1 MAHRRI
7 TSLAV
12 GGFLALSVS
21 LLAVSGTVLA
31 SSSGGSGNAV
41 QPAAPAPTDTP
52 TPTATP
58 VPPSDPSL
66 TCGGTV
72 GFTGVPA
79 GWYLIIEPGDHLYT
93 SGFDSIP
100 LAPGDYVYQFR
111 DANANDTVG
120 GKFTIEV
127 CPTATAFQSVGG
139 ATGTPPTT
147 STGTSAPSSNSTPLF
162 ALLISFAFGG
172 LGLTAVAGQRR
183 KLRR

>member
-12 GGFLALSVS
+12 GGFLALSVA

-31 SSSGGSGNAV
+31 SSSSGGSRTAV
-41 QPAAPAPTDTP
+41 QPAAV
-52 TPTATP
+52 ATP
-58 VPPSDPSL
+58 APPSDPTL

-93 SGFDSIP
+93 SGFGSIP
-100 LAPGDYVYQFR
+100 LDPGDYSYEFR
-111 DANANDTVG
+111 DANAADQVG
-120 GKFTIEV
+120 GKFTIVV
-127 CPTATAFQSVGG
+127 CPSPTAFQSVQG
-139 ATGTPPTT
+139 ATGTPPPT
-147 STGTSAPSSNSTPLF
+147 STGNSAPTSNSTPLF
-162 ALLISFAFGG
+162 ALLISLAFGG